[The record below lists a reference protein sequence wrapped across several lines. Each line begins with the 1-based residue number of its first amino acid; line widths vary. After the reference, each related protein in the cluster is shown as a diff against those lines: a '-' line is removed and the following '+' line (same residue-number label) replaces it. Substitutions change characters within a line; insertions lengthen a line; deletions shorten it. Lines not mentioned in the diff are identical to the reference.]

1 MAEQKREWERFRA
14 AAGKVTQFPEMW
26 EKMHCRKHM
35 TRGKEQQ
42 TQENSPKRR

>member
-1 MAEQKREWERFRA
+1 MAEQKREWGRFRA
-14 AAGKVTQFPEMW
+14 AGGKVTQFPWMQ
-26 EKMHCRKHM
+26 EKIHSRKHM